1 MLRRNG
7 VKTKVTF
14 LLVLSVMI
22 CSLSGCSVEEQT
34 KTKKNELTTTG
45 FAFNTTYTISL
56 YKGGSKKLLNKCIKK
71 CAEFENVFS
80 RTLADSELSYINEI
94 EESYLKVVN
103 SNEKIKAKWE
113 NGKVRYSKK
122 QIKWITGRIKKKIS
136 EKNDISFVIKKNGYI
151 EIKVSELIS
160 DITQKGLS
168 YSELTKGAFDIT
180 IEPVSSLWNFSSD
193 KPKVPQKDKIASAL
207 RYINYKK
214 VKIDG
219 MKLTFMQPGMG
230 LDFGGI
236 AKGFIADRLKV
247 FLTDNG
253 VTSGMIN
260 LGGNILCIGKKTDG
274 KPFNI
279 GIQQPFAD
287 RNETIAAVH
296 SDDTSI
302 VSSGIYER
310 YFKTKSGKLY
320 HHILNPK
327 TGYSYNNGL
336 IAVTIVSDK
345 SVDGDGLSTSCF
357 ALGLKKG
364 MKLINETENV
374 EAVFITADE
383 KLHYSENF
391 EKLM

>member
-1 MLRRNG
+1 M
-7 VKTKVTF
+7 
-14 LLVLSVMI
+14 
-22 CSLSGCSVEEQT
+22 
-34 KTKKNELTTTG
+34 
-45 FAFNTTYTISL
+45 
-56 YKGGSKKLLNKCIKK
+56 
-71 CAEFENVFS
+71 
-80 RTLADSELSYINEI
+80 
-94 EESYLKVVN
+94 
-103 SNEKIKAKWE
+103 
-113 NGKVRYSKK
+113 
-122 QIKWITGRIKKKIS
+122 
-136 EKNDISFVIKKNGYI
+136 
-151 EIKVSELIS
+151 
-160 DITQKGLS
+160 
-168 YSELTKGAFDIT
+168 
-180 IEPVSSLWNFSSD
+180 SSLWNFSSD

-357 ALGLKKG
+357 ALGLKQG